1 MINYYYDVFS
11 TGVII
16 SESVGMFNLMYIRG
30 CILENQLSCH
40 TAILYSD
47 ANSTDGVDYNYVV
60 SYSFSIMSLNL
71 QFALN

>member
-16 SESVGMFNLMYIRG
+16 SEAVAVGMFNLMYVCD

-40 TAILYSD
+40 TAILYSEPIQQMEL
-47 ANSTDGVDYNYVV
+47 TTT
-60 SYSFSIMSLNL
+60 M
-71 QFALN
+71 